1 LIKGANMRVIT
12 VNYNE
17 RTDETK
23 VLLTDA
29 FKDACGVT
37 QLDVLQD
44 VIGSLTREYEAL
56 LSPFNKT

>member
-17 RTDETK
+17 RKDETK

-29 FKDACGVT
+29 FKDSCGVT

-44 VIGSLTREYEAL
+44 VIAELTEKYNSLLA
-56 LSPFNKT
+56 PFNNT

>member
-1 LIKGANMRVIT
+1 MRVIT

-17 RTDETK
+17 RKDETT
-23 VLLTDA
+23 VVLTDA
-29 FKDACGVT
+29 FKDSCGVI

-56 LSPFNKT
+56 LAPFNKT

>member
-1 LIKGANMRVIT
+1 MRFIT

-17 RTDETK
+17 RKDETK
-23 VLLTDA
+23 VVLTDT
-29 FKDACGVT
+29 FNDSCEVT

-44 VIGSLTREYEAL
+44 AIAELTKKYNSL